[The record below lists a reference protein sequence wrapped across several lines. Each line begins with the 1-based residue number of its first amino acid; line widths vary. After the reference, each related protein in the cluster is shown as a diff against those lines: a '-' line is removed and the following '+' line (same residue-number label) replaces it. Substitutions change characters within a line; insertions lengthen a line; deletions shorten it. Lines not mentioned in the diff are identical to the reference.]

1 MIGKTLAI
9 VCGLQVPL
17 AESEPPVGVACCSG
31 SMTWIRQEC
40 VCLTSHFPD
49 DVCMTRQLPEVCLTR
64 QLSELCL
71 ARQLAELCLARQLP
85 EVWLTRQLPEVWLTR
100 QLPEVCLLVVTP
112 GEGWA
117 TTLAAAA
124 RVCAG
129 WA

>member
-1 MIGKTLAI
+1 
-9 VCGLQVPL
+9 
-17 AESEPPVGVACCSG
+17 
-31 SMTWIRQEC
+31 MTWIRQEC

-85 EVWLTRQLPEVWLTR
+85 EVWLTRQLPEV
-100 QLPEVCLLVVTP
+100 CLLVVTP